1 MKKTKSN
8 NRTKF
13 FLGVFLCLVL
23 TIMVITLFGCGN
35 KSSGNENEQ
44 GIDINAD
51 AILQYDKKEISL
63 DTLESIKLDESITIE
78 NAVKRS
84 DSYKSATFKAGVPTK
99 PGNFWIRVT
108 YPDKTFEVISVIVV
122 DMSYR
127 IEEIEVVYNQ
137 GTRYGYFSSF
147 MNTSDIEFEV
157 LCINGK
163 DEVEGT
169 ATLDEDELDPAIST
183 YHYTFTP
190 TNTSLGNLH
199 GEIDIE
205 VYASIGFFMGEN
217 IIHSVEVPYN
227 SFFEEYNIIEK
238 PGYERPYWAD
248 INDVKYTSQTRV
260 QNNVEL
266 FYHEDIKTFHMN
278 YHLNGGENANNPDSY
293 TIEKSNFALLDP
305 SKENY
310 RFIGWFTESNFAPE
324 SQIAYIE
331 VSSLCDYD
339 LYAKYEAIK
348 TDPIIHINPL
358 NLVYNGQPQALA
370 DITVE
375 GGTLYYYY
383 NGANNSTV
391 QTKTDAGDYQVTFW
405 VRGDEFHFDTEHQTI
420 DVSIAKANYD
430 LSTFTFEDKTVVYD
444 GKSHTI
450 TITGTRPY
458 GLQINYSGEGTNAGT
473 YDITAS
479 FIVQSQN
486 YEPVDDI
493 VAVLTIEKADPV
505 YTAPTNRVLTYNTM
519 DQTLLNAGS
528 TEDGLFVYSLDNNT
542 WVDTIP
548 TTTNAGNYNVY
559 YKLVGDGNHK
569 DVTGQL
575 TTTIAKATYDMS
587 NVIFADAS
595 KVYNRMIQGIE
606 ISDIDTLPNGVEV
619 SYTGA
624 AENVGEYTITASFT
638 GDSTNYENIADM
650 TAILTIT
657 KATLETTIPTAIT
670 GLVYSGEQQALIEEG
685 TIDYGSV
692 QYSLD
697 GETYSSNVI
706 TAKNANSYKIY
717 YRFVYDEA
725 NYVLD
730 NQNGSLDVSIA
741 KANITKVVVNG
752 YTGKQNQ
759 VHSIVATTPEA
770 MTVGDETI
778 TWLYSKNGNDNWV
791 SDIQVS
797 DTRESGVYYYKAIAD
812 NHNEIT
818 GSLVVSITLK
828 EAATIIITNINALS
842 KVYDGTAI
850 VDPVISTDADNDGT
864 QTITYS
870 TDGSTFVSIK
880 PQDANTYTI
889 KVEIAECDNYAATTK
904 TFVIEITKK
913 TLSITGIVIASK
925 TYDGNTS
932 ASISNAGSLS
942 GIVDGESITLIT
954 TSAVATFK
962 SANSGNSVEVTVQGY
977 SISGETISNYSFA
990 TTWITTGTINK
1001 APLTISAPK
1010 ANVLSYTGSAQ
1021 DLVVAGESES
1031 GAQITYNL
1039 NGGTYSTSIPKA
1051 TNAGTYNVGYIF
1063 SINSINYDTQG
1074 VPTTGTIVVTVAKA
1088 NVVSSSPTAKLLTY
1102 NTADQ
1107 NLINAGLTDI
1117 GSIEYSLNSGTYSSI
1132 IPKAKTAGTYT
1143 VSYRFVVDRNNY
1155 DVVPDGSVQ
1164 VTIAKATPSYTTPTN
1179 IKTIQ
1184 GRTLS
1189 EVALPTGFV
1198 FQDAGST
1205 SVGAVGNN
1213 TFKVK
1218 FTPTDTTNYAVVNNI
1233 DLIVHVFERYQLVI
1247 VCTDGQSNT
1256 YTASTQGPT
1265 ITMKA
1270 DDETITTGFTVSY
1283 QYKLTSASSYTS
1295 GLPTNAGTYNIKINA
1310 NGYDYSDA
1318 VEKVVTYVINKAT
1331 LTVTAS
1337 TIQINYNSSARA
1349 WSNIQ
1354 STILAGITYTGLKG
1368 SDTTTFTVNGMHNG
1382 KYKYG
1387 TVSGSY
1393 IAPTSDVVIGNNYTN
1408 VIGSTYLALFTQ
1420 SNANYTL
1427 SKDYVLVKYKTA
1439 MIGSTY
1445 YTIEDALTSS
1455 GTITF
1460 AGDQSGDATY
1470 VATMFSA
1477 LDTSY
1482 TGYSSSYTLTGSRTL
1497 IVPYKN
1503 SADEYEYKEDDPNN
1517 NPISSRRVYSA
1528 LIIPANITLNVTSS
1542 AKIAVGALIGYRQP
1556 NTTGVYDRG
1565 VVVNDGTINIASGCS
1580 YKSYGYTKGTGTI
1593 NFASNST
1600 ALDVMATY
1608 DWPGGNTATKLE
1620 NTLPLNAWTFHNISC
1635 VSIINHGAKYYAQL
1649 YAVASSTNIWKDV
1662 CIISSSSDD
1671 SPIFVSSSGYIRK
1684 YAIKAAS
1691 WTESHESAKA
1701 LKSITGSNQI
1711 AGQKD
1716 ILELYGAFVDAALK
1730 ISVSGFSIAAS
1741 TSICAPMG
1749 YTDIYLR
1756 SGTNLTLSKAD
1767 YLFLPG
1773 TKLVIDSG
1781 ATLTTNAG
1789 VDLSFEKMANLN
1801 SSNYTQSNYAYI
1813 KRCVDQVDAYIEVNG
1828 TFICKGNIGGLIKT
1842 SGTGNLNLASATLTS
1857 THRSLTN
1864 ANGASATSDMNCAYI
1879 VEGLPAQG
1887 YINDTSAIYAFTKS
1901 TYTGNAAGYFTGTR
1915 GSANPG
1921 NGTLSETEPI
1931 GGTTCFAEGTMIAMA
1946 DGTYKA
1952 VEDLQVGDML
1962 IVFNHETGKY
1972 DVAPLLTNVH
1982 AFAEKKDVLVINLY
1996 FANGTHLRIV
2006 GEHGLFD
2013 LEAMEYVYINTENC
2027 RNFIGH
2033 RFVTYENVNGE
2044 MIASNTTLERVF
2056 VSCESIKVYNPASV
2070 WHLNLVAE
2078 GMLTLSAGMVNFF
2091 DYDDNLQYNAEQM
2104 AADIETY
2111 GLYEYADFADYVS
2124 EEVFNAFPF
2133 KYFKVAVGKGLFT
2146 YDKILWLI
2154 GFYNSSESNS

>member
-1 MKKTKSN
+1 MIKTKSRN
-8 NRTKF
+8 SKKLF
-13 FLGVFLCLVL
+13 FSLFLCVILA
-23 TIMVITLFGCGN
+23 IMAITLFGCSN
-35 KSSGNENEQ
+35 KSSSGDGNEQ
-44 GIDINAD
+44 GTQINAD
-51 AILQYDKKEISL
+51 AILKYDQKEVSL
-63 DTLESIKLDESITIE
+63 EALKSIKLDESIIIE
-78 NAVKRS
+78 SAVKRN
-84 DSYKSATFKAGVPTK
+84 DSYKSATFKSGVPTK
-99 PGNFWIRVT
+99 TGNFWIRVT
-108 YPDKTFEVISVIVV
+108 YPDRTFEVISVIVV
-122 DMSYR
+122 DLSYR
-127 IEEIEVVYNQ
+127 IEEIEVIYNQ
-137 GTRYGYFSSF
+137 GTRFGYFSSF
-147 MNTSDIEFEV
+147 MDTSDIEFEV

-169 ATLDEDELDPAIST
+169 ATLDEEELDPAVST

-199 GEIDIE
+199 GEIEIE
-205 VYASIGFFMGEN
+205 VYASIGFFMGIN
-217 IIHSVEVPYN
+217 LIHSVEVPYN
-227 SFFEEYNIIEK
+227 SYFEEYNINEK

-248 INDVKYTSQTRV
+248 INNVKYTSQTKV
-260 QNNVEL
+260 TNNVEL
-266 FYHEDIKTFHMN
+266 FYHEEIKTFHMN

-310 RFIGWFTESNFAPE
+310 RFIGWFTQSNFAPE

-331 VSSLCDYD
+331 VSSLCDFD

-348 TDPIIHINPL
+348 SDPIIHINPL
-358 NLVYNGQPQALA
+358 NLVYNGQAQALA

-383 NGANNSTV
+383 NGANNTSV
-391 QTKTDAGDYQVTFW
+391 QTKTDAGDYEVEYW
-405 VRGDEFHFDTEHQTI
+405 VRGDEFHFDTEKRKI
-420 DVSIAKANYD
+420 DVSIAKAHYD
-430 LSTFTFEDKTVVYD
+430 LSSFTFVDETVVYD
-444 GKSHTI
+444 GEAHSI
-450 TITGTRPY
+450 TIKGTRPS
-458 GLQINYSGEGTNAGT
+458 GLQINYSGQGTDAGN

-479 FIVQSQN
+479 FVVQSQN
-486 YEPVDDI
+486 YEPVDDMI
-493 VAVLTIEKADPV
+493 AVLTIEKADPL
-505 YTAPTNRVLTYNTM
+505 YIEPSNRVLTYNAKKQNLI
-519 DQTLLNAGS
+519 DAGS
-528 TEDGLFVYSLDNNT
+528 TADGSFVYSLDNNT
-542 WVDTIP
+542 WIDEIPATIG
-548 TTTNAGNYNVY
+548 AGSYNIY
-559 YKLVGDGNHK
+559 YKLVGDANHK

-575 TTTIAKATYDMS
+575 TTTIAKATYNMS
-587 NVIFADAS
+587 GVNLANAS
-595 KVYNRMIQGIE
+595 KVYNRMAQSIE
-606 ISDIDTLPNGVEV
+606 ITGTLPNGVEV

-624 AENVGEYTITASFT
+624 AENVGEYIITASFT
-638 GDSTNYENIADM
+638 GDSANYEAIADM
-650 TAILTIT
+650 TATLTIT
-657 KATLETTIPTAIT
+657 KASLETTLPTAKT
-670 GLVYSGEQQALIEEG
+670 GLIYSGELQTLIDEG
-685 TIDYGSV
+685 TIDYGSI

-697 GETYSSNVI
+697 DENYSSDVV
-706 TAKNANSYKIY
+706 TAKNADSYTIY
-717 YRFVYDEA
+717 YKFIYDEE
-725 NYVLD
+725 NYNLED
-730 NQNGSLDVSIA
+730 PNGSLNVSIA

-759 VHSIVATTPEA
+759 VHSVVATTPEA
-770 MTVGDETI
+770 MTIGDETI
-778 TWLYSKNGNDNWV
+778 TWLYSTNGTDWV

-797 DTRESGVYYYKAIAD
+797 DTEDSGVYYYKAQAN

-818 GSLVVSITLK
+818 GSFTVSITLK
-828 EAATIIITNINALS
+828 EAATISITNINALS
-842 KVYDGTAI
+842 KVYDGTVIA
-850 VDPVISTDADNDGT
+850 DPVISTDDDNDGI

-870 TDGSTFVSIK
+870 SDGNIFVSSK
-880 PQDANTYTI
+880 PQDASTYTI

-925 TYDGNTS
+925 TYDGTTS
-932 ASISNAGSLS
+932 ATISNAGSLS
-942 GIVDGESITLIT
+942 GVVGTETITLV
-954 TSAVATFK
+954 TSSLVATFK
-962 SANSGNSVEVTVQGY
+962 SANAGNSVEVTVQGY
-977 SISGETISNYSFA
+977 SISGSTAVNYSF
-990 TTWITTGTINK
+990 TSSWTTTGTINK
-1001 APLTISAPK
+1001 APITISAPT
-1010 ANVLSYTGSAQ
+1010 ANSLSYTGAAQ
-1021 DLVVAGESES
+1021 ELIGAGTSET
-1031 GAQITYNL
+1031 GAQITYNV
-1039 NGGTYSTSIPKA
+1039 NDGTYSTSIPKA
-1051 TNAGTYNVGYIF
+1051 TNAGTYYVGYIF
-1063 SINSINYDTQG
+1063 SINSNNYDTNG
-1074 VPTTGTIVVTVAKA
+1074 VQTTGTIAVTVAKA
-1088 NVVSSSPTAKLLTY
+1088 NVVSSAPTAKSLTY

-1107 NLINAGLTDI
+1107 DLINAGSTAR
-1117 GSIEYSLNSGTYSSI
+1117 GTIEYSLNSGTYSSI

-1155 DVVPDGSVQ
+1155 DVVADGSVQ
-1164 VTIAKATPSYTTPTN
+1164 VTIAKATPSYTVPTN

-1189 EVALPTGFV
+1189 QVTLPSGFA
-1198 FQDAGST
+1198 FQDASDT
-1205 SVGAVGNN
+1205 DVGAVGERHFN
-1213 TFKVK
+1213 VR

-1233 DLIVHVFERYQLVI
+1233 DLIVYVFERYQLVI
-1247 VCTDGQSNT
+1247 VCADGQSTT

-1265 ITMKA
+1265 VTMKA
-1270 DDETITTGFTVSY
+1270 DDATITTGFTVSY

-1337 TIQINYNSSARA
+1337 TIQINYNSSERA

-1354 STILAGITYTGLKG
+1354 STIQAGITYTGLKG

-1387 TVSGSY
+1387 TISGSY
-1393 IAPTSDVVIGNNYTN
+1393 VAPTADSVIGSAYTN

-1445 YTIEDALTSS
+1445 YTIEDAITSS

-1460 AGDQSGDATY
+1460 AGNQSGDATY

-1477 LDTSY
+1477 LSTSY
-1482 TGYSSSYTLTGSRTL
+1482 TGYTSSYTLTGSRTL

-1503 SADEYEYKEDDPNN
+1503 SADEYEYKEDPTD

-1580 YKSYGYTKGTGTI
+1580 YKSYGFTKGTGTI
-1593 NFASNST
+1593 NFASGST

-1635 VSIINHGAKYYAQL
+1635 VSVINHGAKYYAQL
-1649 YAVASSTNIWKDV
+1649 YAIASSTNIWKDV
-1662 CIISSSSDD
+1662 CLISSSSDD

-1691 WTESHESAKA
+1691 WAESHASALA

-1716 ILELYGAFVDAALK
+1716 VLELYGAFVDAALK

-1801 SSNYTQSNYAYI
+1801 SSNYTQSNYA
-1813 KRCVDQVDAYIEVNG
+1813 
-1828 TFICKGNIGGLIKT
+1828 
-1842 SGTGNLNLASATLTS
+1842 
-1857 THRSLTN
+1857 
-1864 ANGASATSDMNCAYI
+1864 
-1879 VEGLPAQG
+1879 
-1887 YINDTSAIYAFTKS
+1887 
-1901 TYTGNAAGYFTGTR
+1901 
-1915 GSANPG
+1915 
-1921 NGTLSETEPI
+1921 
-1931 GGTTCFAEGTMIAMA
+1931 
-1946 DGTYKA
+1946 
-1952 VEDLQVGDML
+1952 
-1962 IVFNHETGKY
+1962 
-1972 DVAPLLTNVH
+1972 
-1982 AFAEKKDVLVINLY
+1982 
-1996 FANGTHLRIV
+1996 
-2006 GEHGLFD
+2006 
-2013 LEAMEYVYINTENC
+2013 
-2027 RNFIGH
+2027 
-2033 RFVTYENVNGE
+2033 
-2044 MIASNTTLERVF
+2044 
-2056 VSCESIKVYNPASV
+2056 
-2070 WHLNLVAE
+2070 
-2078 GMLTLSAGMVNFF
+2078 
-2091 DYDDNLQYNAEQM
+2091 
-2104 AADIETY
+2104 
-2111 GLYEYADFADYVS
+2111 
-2124 EEVFNAFPF
+2124 
-2133 KYFKVAVGKGLFT
+2133 
-2146 YDKILWLI
+2146 
-2154 GFYNSSESNS
+2154 